1 MNLDELQKLPHKWWK
16 KNQTYIPCKENL
28 IIDYDGE
35 TMEFRFSRRELLPSL
50 EALTNITAIN
60 DIIPTK
66 FDCCYAIN
74 TEIMEYI
81 QARSHTRSHADST
94 LEARE
99 EAADIA
105 IFTALYLKLYFDFN
119 LHWFASPLHLTNP
132 FGEVYY
138 LEPVFSWTSKD
149 ELVQLLKWS
158 VSVAKEQV
166 IKKLQYNE
174 KRDDHV
180 FSRY

>member
-16 KNQTYIPCKENL
+16 KNQPYIPCRENL

-35 TMEFRFSRRELLPSL
+35 NVEFQFNRKELLPSL

-60 DIIPTK
+60 DIVPTK

-81 QARSHTRSHADST
+81 YAKRHTRSNNDMS
-94 LEARE
+94 LPERE

-105 IFTALYLKLYFDFN
+105 IFTALYLKWYFGFN
-119 LHWFASPLHLTNP
+119 LHWFASPLHLVPP
-132 FGEVYY
+132 FNEIYY
-138 LEPVFSWTSKD
+138 LEPVFSWTSEA
-149 ELVQLLKWS
+149 ELIQLLKWS

>member
-1 MNLDELQKLPHKWWK
+1 MNLEQLQKLPHKWWK
-16 KNQTYIPCKENL
+16 KNQTYIPCEENL

-35 TMEFRFSRRELLPSL
+35 NVEFQFNRKELLPSL
-50 EALTNITAIN
+50 EALANIVTIK
-60 DIIPTK
+60 IPTK
-66 FDCCYAIN
+66 FDYCYAIN
-74 TEIMEYI
+74 TEIMEYLE
-81 QARSHTRSHADST
+81 ARKHSRSHMDQT

-105 IFTALYLKLYFDFN
+105 IFTALYLKWYFDFN
-119 LHWFASPLHLTNP
+119 LHWFASPLYLTP
-132 FGEVYY
+132 IFPEVYY

-149 ELVQLLKWS
+149 ELIQLLKWS